1 MKRITALLLSA
12 TLIATGFMGINI
24 KSVKAETKEF
34 NLAFGKQYT
43 AKFVDSAQSENYHGY
58 KFNLGSNTNLRVQ
71 VTSKSGSARWGVA
84 TKDKGYYSYTYA
96 PSDSVIYLPK
106 GSGYYLLVNG
116 TGEYTLKVTNI
127 GPSKV
132 KFPKSSGK
140 FKDVYS
146 VSIPFTY
153 TGTYD
158 YADKYLK
165 LKNSKP
171 KMASASM
178 SVYSNN
184 SGTVTVYP
192 KRYGKTVIS
201 LVMAG
206 GNTAKYTFHVTRGY
220 WYIAKGYKKKA
231 PKPVGVK
238 KPKWSSSKK
247 KKLSIKKKSGKV
259 KAKKGGRVTITAKK
273 GKVKYRLRTVITDY
287 KKLARKTYKEI
298 KDAVNNP
305 SKLKVYHCYRG
316 LYRIR
321 AGAQRIPVVYF
332 DFGHTNYYGAM
343 IRSKMIAY
351 YDDTM
356 NVRSISVSNDNNV
369 YKKKVIKKKV
379 YKK

>member
-1 MKRITALLLSA
+1 MKKILSIVLSIALVV
-12 TLIATGFMGINI
+12 TCFIGFNS
-24 KSVKAETKEF
+24 KSVKAEEQIF

-43 AKFVDSAQSENYHGY
+43 VKFKGTSQSENYHGY
-58 KFNLGSNTNLRVQ
+58 KYNLGSNTNIRVQ
-71 VTSKSGSARWGVA
+71 VSSKSGSVRWRVS
-84 TKDKGYYSYTYA
+84 TKDKPYTNITYA
-96 PSDSVIYLPK
+96 PSDMVVYLTK
-106 GSGYYLLVNG
+106 GNDYYIVLNG
-116 TGEYTLKVTNI
+116 TGEYNLKVTNI

-140 FKDVYS
+140 FKDAYS

-158 YADKYLK
+158 YANTYLK

-171 KMASASM
+171 KMASASL
-178 SVYSNN
+178 SVYSDNT
-184 SGTVTVYP
+184 GRVTVYP

-220 WYIAKGYKKKA
+220 WYITKGYKKKA

-259 KAKKGGRVTITAKK
+259 KAKKGGCVTITAKK

-305 SKLKVYHCYRG
+305 SKLKVYHCYKG

-321 AGAQRIPVVYF
+321 SGAQRIPVVYF

-343 IRSKMIAY
+343 IRSKLIAY
-351 YDDTM
+351 YDETM
-356 NVRSISVSNDNNV
+356 NIRSIRVSNDNNV

>member
-1 MKRITALLLSA
+1 MKKITSIILTIALVVTCFVGYNA
-12 TLIATGFMGINI
+12 KT
-24 KSVKAETKEF
+24 VKAETKEF
-34 NLAFGKQYT
+34 NLTFGKQYT
-43 AKFVDSAQSENYHGY
+43 VKFEGTSQSGNYHGY
-58 KFNLGSNTNLRVQ
+58 KFNLGSTTNIRVQ
-71 VTSKSGSARWGVA
+71 VTSKSGSVRWGVA
-84 TKDKGYYSYTYA
+84 TKDKAYKSYSYA
-96 PSDSVIYLPK
+96 PSDEYVYLTK
-106 GSGYYLLVNG
+106 GNSYYILLNG
-116 TGEYTLKVTNI
+116 TGEYTLKVTNT
-127 GPSKV
+127 GLSKV
-132 KFPKSSGK
+132 KFPKKSGK

-146 VSIPFTY
+146 VTIPFTY
-153 TGTYD
+153 TGTYN
-158 YADKYLK
+158 YANSHLK

-178 SVYSNN
+178 SLYSDNT
-184 SGTVTVYP
+184 GRVTVYP
-192 KRYGKTVIS
+192 KRYGKTVLS
-201 LVMAG
+201 LVMSG
-206 GNTAKYTFHVTRGY
+206 GNTAKYTFHITRGY

-247 KKLSIKKKSGKV
+247 KKLTIKKKSGKV

-273 GKVKYRLRTVITDY
+273 GKVKYRLKTVITDY
-287 KKLARKTYKEI
+287 KKLARKAYKEI
-298 KDAVNNP
+298 KDSVNNP

-343 IRSKMIAY
+343 IRSKLIAY

-356 NVRSISVSNDNNV
+356 NIRSFSVSNDNNV